1 MLPDWTILS
10 NTASLNAFVFTPV
23 IRNRRARALKER
35 NCQLSATIFDVP
47 EVNVLV
53 AGCSLLSIGVIQK
66 WSPFDYCCYI
76 LWLMWHVKTN
86 RLRIYKV
93 TNLRTFGSLNSLGT
107 RISCSTLCKKTSQRQ
122 HKNKSW
128 DNYVIFKAWDL
139 LNENIFYL
147 HLLPSDPR
155 LLLRQEILKRPV
167 KYEYIYFTTR

>member
-10 NTASLNAFVFTPV
+10 NTASLNAFVFTSD
-23 IRNRRARALKER
+23 KESSSQSTQR
-35 NCQLSATIFDVP
+35 EKLSTFRHYFWRP
-47 EVNVLV
+47 
-53 AGCSLLSIGVIQK
+53 GSQRSRCSLLSIGVIQK

-107 RISCSTLCKKTSQRQ
+107 RISCSTLCKKTSQSQ

-128 DNYVIFKAWDL
+128 DNYVTFKAWDL